1 MTQEA
6 YLQWLKQEEAK
17 DERERAQGLSPLP
30 RSREE
35 RLAIFCNLPPW
46 ERRRLRR
53 ASRVWRDHVLL
64 GRHLN

>member
-6 YLQWLKQEEAK
+6 YLQWLKQEEEK
-17 DERERAQGLSPLP
+17 DAWERAQGHSPLP

-35 RLAIFCNLPPW
+35 RLALFFALPPR

-53 ASRVWRDHVLL
+53 TARVWREDEGARV
-64 GRHLN
+64 